1 MTTNKDLENKQ
12 DICLLVDTF
21 YQRVRQNP
29 IIGHIFIHIAQ
40 IEWEKHLPKIYAFWE
55 TVLLGENTYKNNVME
70 PHIQLNRKIKL
81 EDGHFETWLNLWQGA
96 VDELFVGENATSA
109 KQKADT
115 MQLLMRYKIQ
125 ESEKPYFIY

>member
-1 MTTNKDLENKQ
+1 MTAKKDLQNKQ

-21 YQRVRQNP
+21 YQKVRQNP
-29 IIGHIFIHIAQ
+29 TIGYIFIDIAQ

-70 PHIQLNRKIKL
+70 PHILLNRKIKL
-81 EDGHFETWLNLWQGA
+81 ADEHFETWLNLWQST
-96 VDELFVGENATSA
+96 VDELFVGENATVA
-109 KQKADT
+109 KQKANT

-125 ESEKPYFIY
+125 ESEKPYFIH